1 MTCASSAKLA
11 APPALLAR
19 HVPDRRLLDLRLPR
33 VIDPAELAEHAHVQD
48 PYISPPKVAPQDLPR
63 GLLVQI
69 LEALYFP
76 AVGSSFTKW
85 NIP

>member
-1 MTCASSAKLA
+1 MTCTSSAKLA
-11 APPALLAR
+11 APPFS
-19 HVPDRRLLDLRLPR
+19 PDTYLIAAFSLDLRLPR
-33 VIDPAELAEHAHVQD
+33 VIDPAELAEHARVQD
-48 PYISPPKVAPQDLPR
+48 PHVGPSEVAPQDLPR

-69 LEALYFP
+69 LEALYFS